1 MKAQAYCINN
11 YKVEADT
18 RTEEIKE
25 QEQIDR
31 INRAMS
37 LTGQGIIALVLSLS
51 LLVIGFQIGRWFNFF
66 LAI

>member
-1 MKAQAYCINN
+1 MKTATYCINN
-11 YKVEADT
+11 YKVKADP

-37 LTGQGIIALVLSLS
+37 LTGQGIIALVLSLG
-51 LLVIGFQIGRWFNFF
+51 LLTICFQVGRWFNFF
-66 LAI
+66 

>member
-1 MKAQAYCINN
+1 MRTATYCINDC
-11 YKVEADT
+11 KVEADT

-37 LTGQGIIALVLSLS
+37 LTGQGIIALALSLG
-51 LLVIGFQIGRWFNFF
+51 LLTVGFQLGRWFNFF
-66 LAI
+66 